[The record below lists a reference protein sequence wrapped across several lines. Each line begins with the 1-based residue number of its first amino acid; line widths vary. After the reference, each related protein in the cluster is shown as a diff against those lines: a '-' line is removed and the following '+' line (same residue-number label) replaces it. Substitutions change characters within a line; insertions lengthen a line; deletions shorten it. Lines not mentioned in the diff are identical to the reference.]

1 MSCQFPVSDYIHKV
15 KVDPCPS
22 DYTSYLQLRYRCQ
35 AGAFEATQKHDM
47 FTSDH
52 QKQFPLI
59 SLLLSSSTKRRYALQ
74 PATDTVDV
82 TTTRLPFLHVTTSCH
97 VTVAILSM
105 DAVRDTN
112 TNLAVPPAQ
121 FERYA
126 AKPPM
131 SPQDGFHS
139 TAPKKST
146 DGLMSFGNLTPER
159 TPATQLLIER
169 CDVSFRTI
177 IICCW

>member
-1 MSCQFPVSDYIHKV
+1 MPVSGVRLYSQGQGRPMSKRLHVILAAAL
-15 KVDPCPS
+15 PLPS
-22 DYTSYLQLRYRCQ
+22 RCVLSD
-35 AGAFEATQKHDM
+35 TKHDM
-47 FTSDH
+47 FKSDH
-52 QKQFPLI
+52 QTQSPLI
-59 SLLLSSSTKRRYALQ
+59 SLLLSSSTKRRHALQ

-82 TTTRLPFLHVTTSCH
+82 TATRLPFLHVTTSFH
-97 VTVAILSM
+97 VTIAHLSM

-131 SPQDGFHS
+131 STQDGFHS
-139 TAPKKST
+139 TTTKKST
-146 DGLMSFGNLTPER
+146 NGLMSFGNLTPER
-159 TPATQLLIER
+159 TPASQLLIER

-177 IICCW
+177 IVCCW